1 MDKHVRF
8 VPTYNKINIGCVH
21 NIIMNIPLFFI
32 GLFLTFTLFLTPV
45 GLILLYVSFK
55 LNNKTETVERRCK
68 YKDENGYE
76 MNTYDEELLENLR

>member
-8 VPTYNKINIGCVH
+8 VPTYTKINIEYAH

-55 LNNKTETVERRCK
+55 LNNVDK
-68 YKDENGYE
+68 YEDRPEYE
-76 MNTYDEELLENLR
+76 MNTYDEEMLEDMR